1 MGTIR
6 KGEITKKH
14 IIEQSAKLM
23 NQHGFL
29 STSLSEIV
37 EATGMQKGGLYN
49 HFKDKEELALQAF
62 DYCCDS
68 IGQYLEESIRLK
80 SSAEDRILAYIEAY
94 LSFTENPRMP
104 GGCPIMNATIEA
116 DDGRSEKLLDRAQSA
131 MRVFIQSLED
141 EIAKG
146 IQNGEI
152 RSDTDPRKTATMMMA
167 TTEGG
172 ILLSK
177 MFTDLSYIAMI
188 KGQLNQY
195 VKNELCLR

>member
-1 MGTIR
+1 VGTIR

-62 DYCCDS
+62 DHCCDA
-68 IGQYLEESIRLK
+68 IGQYIDESIRLK
-80 SSAEDRILAYIEAY
+80 SSAEDRILAFVEAY
-94 LSFTENPRMP
+94 LSFAENPTIP
-104 GGCPIMNATIEA
+104 GGCPIMNATVEA
-116 DDGRSEKLLDRAQSA
+116 DDGRSKKLLDRAQSA
-131 MRVFIQSLED
+131 MLKVIQSLEE

-146 IQNGEI
+146 MQNGEI
-152 RSDTDPRKTATMMMA
+152 HSDTDSRKTATMMMA

-172 ILLSK
+172 ILFSK
-177 MFTDLSYIAMI
+177 MFADPSYIVMT
-188 KGQLNQY
+188 KNQLNQY
-195 VKNELCLR
+195 VKNELFLR